1 MTIDFSKL
9 TGPQLVDYYN
19 HIAIEIGLPEV
30 KRFSTKEDGAKRCQD
45 VFNKLKEHT
54 ATQSEEV
61 DVTITDTIREAK
73 EDSLLDHLSEDPQE
87 AKAQL
92 QAEFGD
98 EPAQDEVSQ
107 DEVSQDEVSQDEVS
121 QDEVSQDEV
130 SQDEVSQDEVSQDE
144 VSQDEV
150 SQDEVS
156 QDEVSQDEFAD
167 AELHDE
173 FGSPDLPPPQ
183 KAPKAKTSKAKTSKG
198 KVPKGK
204 AKTPKAQ
211 VEAEG
216 DLVQLDLF
224 DANTVVQAIGPR
236 SGTNKEN
243 LTLLLVNEMGT
254 MIPVD
259 ELISSVYGS
268 PDKGTESSLLMVL
281 KGVEVAIQK
290 KLLPLQVRKERVNKK
305 LHVGLFALPSQEPVR
320 VEEDHFPQDQE
331 ESLASP
337 EAPE

>member
-1 MTIDFSKL
+1 MRS
-9 TGPQLVDYYN
+9 
-19 HIAIEIGLPEV
+19 
-30 KRFSTKEDGAKRCQD
+30 
-45 VFNKLKEHT
+45 
-54 ATQSEEV
+54 
-61 DVTITDTIREAK
+61 
-73 EDSLLDHLSEDPQE
+73 
-87 AKAQL
+87 
-92 QAEFGD
+92 
-98 EPAQDEVSQ
+98 
-107 DEVSQDEVSQDEVS
+107 
-121 QDEVSQDEV
+121 
-130 SQDEVSQDEVSQDE
+130 
-144 VSQDEV
+144 
-150 SQDEVS
+150 
-156 QDEVSQDEFAD
+156 SQDEFAD

>member
-98 EPAQDEVSQ
+98 EPA
-107 DEVSQDEVSQDEVS
+107 
-121 QDEVSQDEV
+121 QDEV

>member
-45 VFNKLKEHT
+45 VFKKLKEHT
-54 ATQSEEV
+54 ATQSEEI

-98 EPAQDEVSQ
+98 EPAQ

-259 ELISSVYGS
+259 ELISSVYVS

-305 LHVGLFALPSQEPVR
+305 LHVGLFALPTEAPEEKQENQ
-320 VEEDHFPQDQE
+320 EEDHFPQDQG
-331 ESLASP
+331 ESLAFP
-337 EAPE
+337 EVSE

>member
-45 VFNKLKEHT
+45 VFKKLKEHT
-54 ATQSEEV
+54 AAQSEEI

-107 DEVSQDEVSQDEVS
+107 DE
-121 QDEVSQDEV
+121 
-130 SQDEVSQDEVSQDE
+130 
-144 VSQDEV
+144 
-150 SQDEVS
+150 
-156 QDEVSQDEFAD
+156 DEFAD

-259 ELISSVYGS
+259 ELISSVYVS

-305 LHVGLFALPSQEPVR
+305 LHVGLFALPTEAPEEKQENQ
-320 VEEDHFPQDQE
+320 EEDHFPQDQG
-331 ESLASP
+331 ESLAFP
-337 EAPE
+337 EVSE

>member
-98 EPAQDEVSQ
+98 EPA
-107 DEVSQDEVSQDEVS
+107 
-121 QDEVSQDEV
+121 
-130 SQDEVSQDEVSQDE
+130 QDEVSQDEVSQDE

-259 ELISSVYGS
+259 ELISSVYVS